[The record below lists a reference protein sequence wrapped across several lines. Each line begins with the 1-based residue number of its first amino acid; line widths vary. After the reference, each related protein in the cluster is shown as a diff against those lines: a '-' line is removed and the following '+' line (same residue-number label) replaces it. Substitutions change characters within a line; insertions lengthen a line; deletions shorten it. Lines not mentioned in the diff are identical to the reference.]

1 MVIYFSVFRRV
12 EGLKKKQGK
21 WPSAKGD
28 RAWLEHWTGI
38 LIIITVGSSGHHSL
52 FSVGGKY
59 YIDGCRGG
67 RLEHGE
73 K

>member
-1 MVIYFSVFRRV
+1 MVICFSVFRRV
-12 EGLKKKQGK
+12 EGLKKIKNKGK

-52 FSVGGKY
+52 FSVDGKY
-59 YIDGCRGG
+59 YIYCCRGG
-67 RLEHGE
+67 C